1 MLGPIICRTKNPSN
15 RVVGLSTG
23 HIGSLIH
30 SFAIAHINIDMYLHF
45 DINQIEV
52 ETMHVV
58 FDDISAR
65 QKIMEMI

>member
-1 MLGPIICRTKNPSN
+1 
-15 RVVGLSTG
+15 
-23 HIGSLIH
+23 
-30 SFAIAHINIDMYLHF
+30 MYLHF